1 LLSPEGYA
9 ASPIT
14 RLANSGLSLTTP
26 SYPNGEIRRM
36 RFEKRKRRPVP
47 PLATLSP
54 MIRVAITAAA
64 YHAIR
69 STLPVYSHLW
79 PVSTL

>member
-1 LLSPEGYA
+1 
-9 ASPIT
+9 
-14 RLANSGLSLTTP
+14 
-26 SYPNGEIRRM
+26 
-36 RFEKRKRRPVP
+36 
-47 PLATLSP
+47 
-54 MIRVAITAAA
+54 MISISITAPA